1 MDIKLTKLIAGAD
14 GVFQPGTI
22 LQVTPEIATE
32 LIAAKAAIAIET
44 PETAPEPETA
54 VIKTRRQKR

>member
-14 GVFQPGTI
+14 GLFQPGTI

>member
-1 MDIKLTKLIAGAD
+1 MNIKLIKLIAGAE

-22 LQVTPEIATE
+22 LQVTPEIAAE
-32 LIAAKAAIAIET
+32 LIKARAAVMET

-54 VIKTRRQKR
+54 VIKTKRGKR